1 MQPGDRTQVRWVV
14 LGYLFLISV
23 VTYLD
28 RINIA
33 VAGEPMSE
41 ALGLSDVEFGTIFSA
56 FVLGYALFQVPGGW
70 LGDRF
75 GHKKILTFVLIW
87 WSFFTA
93 LTPWAGRGFLVS
105 LVGLL
110 PALCILRFL
119 VGVGEAAAYPCANA
133 LAGHWFPVQERGRAT
148 GVIFSGIGVGSTVT
162 PPFIAWLMLS
172 FSWEISFYV
181 CGVIGIVLGLFFV
194 SYVTEWPQEHSH
206 VSSAELQYIREPTE
220 DKNSLPPGEREKRES
235 WRRLLSAR
243 NVWLLALSYGL
254 VGYTVY
260 IYFAW
265 FYRYLIDDRGLDTMV
280 ASLFAV
286 FPFLGM
292 AVGSPLGGWLSDYLI
307 PRLGKTKAR
316 RTIAMAGLLPGLPL
330 IFLAATVGNDYL
342 AVFCFSLAF
351 GLLTSTIS
359 CYWATAIEILP
370 TRAGTAAAIMNMGMN
385 LVGAISPILT
395 PLIKDQYGWVTAWTV
410 AGLFSLGA
418 GLLWKFIECGG
429 KEE

>member
-1 MQPGDRTQVRWVV
+1 
-14 LGYLFLISV
+14 
-23 VTYLD
+23 
-28 RINIA
+28 
-33 VAGEPMSE
+33 MSE

-75 GHKKILTFVLIW
+75 GQKRVLTFVLIW
-87 WSFFTA
+87 WSVFTA

-110 PALCILRFL
+110 PALCIVRFL
-119 VGVGEAAAYPCANA
+119 VGVGEAAAYPCSNA
-133 LAGHWFPVQERGRAT
+133 LAGHWFPVRERGRAT

-172 FSWEISFYV
+172 FGWEMSFYV
-181 CGVIGIVLGLFFV
+181 CGVLGIVLILFFV

-206 VSSAELQYIREPTE
+206 VNSAELQYIQEPTE
-220 DKNSLPPGEREKRES
+220 IARSVQSSEHEKSES
-235 WRRLLSAR
+235 WKKLLGSR

-265 FYRYLIDDRGLDTMV
+265 FYRYLIDGRGFDPML
-280 ASLFAV
+280 ASFFAV
-286 FPFLGM
+286 FPFLAM
-292 AVGSPLGGWLSDYLI
+292 AVSSPLGGWLSDHLI
-307 PRLGKTKAR
+307 PRLGKGRAR

-370 TRAGTAAAIMNMGMN
+370 TRAGTAAAIMNMGTN

-395 PLIKDQYGWVTAWTV
+395 PLIKDQYDWATAWTV
-410 AGLFSLGA
+410 GGLFSLAA
-418 GLLWKFIECGG
+418 GVLWKFIESGG
-429 KEE
+429 KED